1 MFLVLLV
8 GKRIERDVKLEE
20 PHLNLTCDQYN
31 NQIAL
36 DVKIKGKDAL
46 EE

>member
-8 GKRIERDVKLEE
+8 RKRIERDVKLEE
-20 PHLNLTCDQYN
+20 PHFNLTCEQYN

-36 DVKIKGKDAL
+36 DVKFKGKDVL